1 MPAKSFVC
9 PNGNE
14 VAIKNCLEQCVD
26 CNRCMFL
33 PTLRSVAKSLDRKLG
48 KPTVTELLCGTREAY
63 LKKTTDYAIDPMQQ
77 LFALHGTGVHAIQEN
92 QTEGEVLSEIRLN
105 DDVTSGKFDLYGQI
119 YSQDNKTLGDYKVTS
134 SYKIMRALGYYKVD
148 EPTGEV
154 YKTGAKKGQPKTR
167 KVFRS
172 DGVRYLMDWA
182 IQINY
187 YRILLEEQGFEVK
200 EMFIQAFVRD
210 FSLRIAAERNVTKP
224 LYIIPINKISNHWIK
239 LYMETKAKRLQT
251 ALENN
256 TLPPVCSRKERWGNR
271 KCQDYC
277 DVADHCAFGCKI
289 RDAVRHKVA

>member
-1 MPAKSFVC
+1 MPAKSFIC

-14 VAIKNCLEQCVD
+14 VAIENCLEQCVD

-33 PTLRSVAKSLDRKLG
+33 PTLRSVAQSLDRKID

-63 LKKTTDYAIDPMQQ
+63 LKKTTEYAVDPMQQ
-77 LFALHGTGVHAIQEN
+77 LFALHGTGVHAVHEN

-119 YSQDNKTLGDYKVTS
+119 YSRDNKTLGDYKVTS

-148 EPTGEV
+148 EPTGEI
-154 YKTGAKKGQPKTR
+154 YKTGIKKGQPKTH
-167 KVFRS
+167 KVFRN
-172 DGVRYLMDWA
+172 DGVRHLMDWA
-182 IQINY
+182 IQLNY

-210 FSLRIAAERNVTKP
+210 FSLRIAAERNITKP

-251 ALENN
+251 ALENK
-256 TLPPVCSRKERWGNR
+256 TLPPVCSRKERWENR

-277 DVADHCAFGCKI
+277 DVAEHCAFGCKI